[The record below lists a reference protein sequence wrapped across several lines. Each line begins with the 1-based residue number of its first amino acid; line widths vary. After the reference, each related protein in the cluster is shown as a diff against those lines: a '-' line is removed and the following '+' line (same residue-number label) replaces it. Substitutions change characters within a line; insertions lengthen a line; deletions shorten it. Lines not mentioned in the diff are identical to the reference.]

1 VNALSRSRPAAS
13 AHTVPAGCPAVPPDK
28 SSKAELAWHAR
39 KRSVQTG
46 LVTILVVG
54 TKAAIGQAGSLTG
67 SRTGVFSGAGAGT
80 GAGAGV

>member
-39 KRSVQTG
+39 KTRPEKKCSDG
-46 LVTILVVG
+46 LVTIPV
-54 TKAAIGQAGSLTG
+54 QA
-67 SRTGVFSGAGAGT
+67 
-80 GAGAGV
+80 